1 MQQSPYVIHREIL
14 LNGMYGTAYLLQE
27 FVLYQLDPSRY
38 TFDIDEH
45 RGGFDSVHL
54 QIYQNMKQWYWDN
67 GPSSAGFKDVA
78 EALQDRYTSQAQEN
92 LGELYLLRAMQPS
105 DFPAET
111 GEIPA
116 DSHRHAVERAE
127 LLHRVYVGKGLID
140 ECTLPAAPTY

>member
-1 MQQSPYVIHREIL
+1 MHQSPYEQHRDIL
-14 LNGMYGTAYLLQE
+14 LNGMYGTAYRLQE
-27 FVLYQLDPSRY
+27 FVLYQLDPCRY

-54 QIYQNMKQWYWDN
+54 QIYQDMKQWYWDN

-78 EALQDRYTSQAQEN
+78 EALQDRYTRQAQEN
-92 LGELYLLRAMQPS
+92 QDELYLLRAMQPS
-105 DFPAET
+105 DFPAGP

-127 LLHRVYVGKGLID
+127 KFHREYVGKGFID
-140 ECTLPAAPTY
+140 E

>member
-1 MQQSPYVIHREIL
+1 MHQSPYVIHRDIL
-14 LNGMYGTAYLLQE
+14 LNGMYGTAYRLQE
-27 FVLYQLDPSRY
+27 FVLRQLDPCRY

-54 QIYQNMKQWYWDN
+54 QIYQDMKQWYWEN

-78 EALQDRYTSQAQEN
+78 EALQDRNTRQALEN
-92 LGELYLLRAMQPS
+92 LEELYLLRAMQPS
-105 DFPAET
+105 DFPAEL

-116 DSHRHAVERAE
+116 NSHRHAIERIE
-127 LLHRVYVGKGLID
+127 HLHKEYVGKGFID

>member
-27 FVLYQLDPSRY
+27 FVLYQLDPCRY
-38 TFDIDEH
+38 SFDIDEH
-45 RGGFDSVHL
+45 RGGFDNVHL
-54 QIYQNMKQWYWDN
+54 QIYQDMKQWYWDN

-78 EALQDRYTSQAQEN
+78 EALQARYTQQAQEN
-92 LGELYLLRAMQPS
+92 LGELYLLQAMQPS
-105 DFPAET
+105 DFPAEP

-127 LLHRVYVGKGLID
+127 LLHREYVGKGFID
-140 ECTLPAAPTY
+140 E

>member
-14 LNGMYGTAYLLQE
+14 LNGMYGTAYRLQG
-27 FVLYQLDPSRY
+27 FVLYQLDPCRY

-54 QIYQNMKQWYWDN
+54 QIYQDMKQWYWDN

-78 EALQDRYTSQAQEN
+78 EALQDRYTRQAQEN
-92 LGELYLLRAMQPS
+92 LEELYLLRAMQPS
-105 DFPAET
+105 DFPAEP

-127 LLHRVYVGKGLID
+127 QHHREYVGKGFID
-140 ECTLPAAPTY
+140 E